1 MPPHDTLSLI
11 LRIAVCVMS
20 GVAGIRLFRVGL
32 ARRYSVLF
40 SFLCFHVARS
50 LALLLCQLLPHPR
63 TAYGLTWF
71 ATEPLMW
78 ILYILLTLDLY
89 SLVLQDYKGLQT
101 VGRWILFIALPVA
114 ILVSGATVLPS
125 WRSPTEKF
133 PVVFYFALVDRGI
146 MFSLLIFIL
155 LTLFFL
161 SWYPISLSRNIVVH
175 HVVYMVYL
183 TAHTMA
189 YLVRNVQGDTMN
201 RATGIATL
209 VTTLL
214 CFSAWLFLLS
224 PAGEMKKVVL
234 RHQFTAEE
242 ERRLVDQLTAI
253 NSTLLRATRK

>member
-1 MPPHDTLSLI
+1 MLSLI
-11 LRIAVCVMS
+11 LRIAVCVVS
-20 GVAGIRLFRVGL
+20 GLAGVRLFRVGL
-32 ARRYSVLF
+32 ARRYKVLF

-50 LALLLCQLLPHPR
+50 LALLLCQLLPHPL
-63 TAYGLTWF
+63 TAYGRTWF

-78 ILYILLTLDLY
+78 VFYVLLTLDLY

-101 VGRWILFIALPVA
+101 VGRWILLVALSIA
-114 ILVSGATVLPS
+114 ILISGISVMPG
-125 WRSPTEKF
+125 WRSPTEKA
-133 PVVFYFALVDRGI
+133 PLVFYFILVDRGI

-161 SWYPISLSRNIVVH
+161 SWYPISLSRNIVIH

-189 YLVRNVQGDTMN
+189 YLVRNVQGDTIN
-201 RATGIATL
+201 HVTSLATL
-209 VTTLL
+209 ATTLL
-214 CFSAWLFLLS
+214 CFTAWLFLLS
-224 PAGEMKKVVL
+224 PSGEMKKVVI
-234 RHQFTAEE
+234 RHQFTADE